1 MIKQRESM
9 FRFSLFII
17 ILFNFISACAVCY
30 GPIDDPIT
38 AGVNNAIVFLI
49 CIVCFILMS
58 IIGTSIHFYNRSKK
72 IN

>member
-1 MIKQRESM
+1 MYKYLFSIMI
-9 FRFSLFII
+9 I
-17 ILFNFISACAVCY
+17 FNYLSACAVCY

-49 CIVCFILMS
+49 CVVGFILLS